1 MRGQMMEE
9 IRRVR
14 VEDVLR
20 ARDER
25 AGRQQMLLAR
35 HHAPLISFTMNIAG
49 EIKYDPQIR
58 RAFEEG
64 IRRILRQTERMNLP
78 ILERIE
84 TTEFT
89 GCEALFSVQA
99 DAQALK
105 EAMCLIEESDA
116 LGRLF
121 DIDVLDASGA
131 HLSRG
136 SERLCLI
143 CGKPARACA
152 RSRAHDAS
160 ELFQKAHEII
170 ESHFQEE
177 FFRYIGETAQRAL
190 LHEALTTPKP
200 GLVDCENS
208 GAHSDM
214 NIMSFADSACVL
226 RPYFEACARM
236 GAQNGSLR
244 RLQYAGQQAE
254 DAMFAAANANTHK
267 GAIFS
272 LGILCYAAGFC
283 GEQADTNDILRKS
296 AETGAFFLEQM
307 EKSSRFET
315 GGEQQFRQYGLT
327 GARGEAASG
336 FESVQAI
343 ALPVLRQAVASGMT
357 LQQAGLRAL
366 MSLMKSVNDS
376 NVIRRAGMEGQKFVM
391 EQANRALDE
400 GCSEEILREMNRTFV
415 RRGVSP
421 GGSADLLAAAYFLYF
436 IETRGA

>member
-1 MRGQMMEE
+1 MEE

-14 VEDVLR
+14 VEDVLH

-64 IRRILRQTERMNLP
+64 IRRILRQTERMNLS

-116 LGRLF
+116 LGRLL

-160 ELFQKAHEII
+160 ALFQQAHEII

-200 GLVDCENS
+200 
-208 GAHSDM
+208 
-214 NIMSFADSACVL
+214 
-226 RPYFEACARM
+226 
-236 GAQNGSLR
+236 
-244 RLQYAGQQAE
+244 
-254 DAMFAAANANTHK
+254 
-267 GAIFS
+267 
-272 LGILCYAAGFC
+272 
-283 GEQADTNDILRKS
+283 
-296 AETGAFFLEQM
+296 
-307 EKSSRFET
+307 
-315 GGEQQFRQYGLT
+315 
-327 GARGEAASG
+327 
-336 FESVQAI
+336 
-343 ALPVLRQAVASGMT
+343 
-357 LQQAGLRAL
+357 
-366 MSLMKSVNDS
+366 
-376 NVIRRAGMEGQKFVM
+376 
-391 EQANRALDE
+391 
-400 GCSEEILREMNRTFV
+400 
-415 RRGVSP
+415 
-421 GGSADLLAAAYFLYF
+421 
-436 IETRGA
+436 